1 MNKQQS
7 VSVPVRQTR
16 STTRLRH
23 CEARRKLLA
32 LLGADPVGRP
42 ECPGASQHLVALG
55 VPAVLQLPAGM
66 SFMRIRKV
74 LQDCPKSLIPVTQS
88 DLHR

>member
-1 MNKQQS
+1 
-7 VSVPVRQTR
+7 
-16 STTRLRH
+16 
-23 CEARRKLLA
+23 
-32 LLGADPVGRP
+32 
-42 ECPGASQHLVALG
+42 

-88 DLHR
+88 DPHR

>member
-1 MNKQQS
+1 
-7 VSVPVRQTR
+7 
-16 STTRLRH
+16 
-23 CEARRKLLA
+23 
-32 LLGADPVGRP
+32 
-42 ECPGASQHLVALG
+42 

-66 SFMRIRKV
+66 SFMRIRKA